1 MALQR
6 QDHINYVAT
15 VPSYLTTCVRPFK
28 DDKPSHY
35 SLLKVINLIVIP
47 QRWESRRW
55 VLIIGF
61 VWPCSSFKIGDGI
74 RPQAMHFRL
83 SSNYRYPWPFPLHRR
98 TPGVC
103 ATPKFTGILMNFKRL
118 YNNHHASEKY
128 ESDAK
133 VIAIFYSLIDTI
145 MNKLKQFL
153 RVSVP
158 RTNKLGGWFP
168 LNRV

>member
-1 MALQR
+1 
-6 QDHINYVAT
+6 
-15 VPSYLTTCVRPFK
+15 
-28 DDKPSHY
+28 
-35 SLLKVINLIVIP
+35 
-47 QRWESRRW
+47 
-55 VLIIGF
+55 
-61 VWPCSSFKIGDGI
+61 
-74 RPQAMHFRL
+74 
-83 SSNYRYPWPFPLHRR
+83 
-98 TPGVC
+98 
-103 ATPKFTGILMNFKRL
+103 MNFKRL